1 MPEEVS
7 FRSCSFD
14 EMNLL
19 PTLCLSAPSYR
30 QEKAGWRVR
39 VSPKNKR
46 RTHCARTCLRVTGTT
61 VCLSPSSSFLV
72 ANQVI
77 SCKDRVRVRPKA
89 HCERVKLVQAD
100 EERRKISKSM
110 GWIPSL
116 WTTAQAILS
125 VAVLGVAST
134 AGLLYR
140 YQRSLVYPSNFPQ
153 GSRTDVLAPDHFGIP
168 YEDIRLKTPD
178 GESLHAFLMAQ
189 RTASEREKARGE
201 DEEGNETI
209 KRRPTI
215 LFLHANAGNMG
226 HRLPLASVFYKRFG
240 CNVFML
246 SYRGYGL
253 STGQP
258 SEQGIRIDAQTAL
271 DWIRKHEALQK
282 TVIVAYGQS
291 IGGAVA
297 VDLASRNAKSVSS
310 KVLALSIPSLLFSR
324 PEPVDLT
331 HLCAPQ
337 IHALILENTFLSVPE
352 LIPHV
357 LPPVRPFAFL
367 CREYW
372 PTGDSI
378 RLIPRTTPVLFLSGR
393 MDELVP
399 PSHMDAL
406 LERCTSETKV
416 WKSFAQGTHND
427 TCVKHGYFESIG
439 LFLSNFIVPRT
450 AGGAAAAAAAAAA
463 SPSLAAGF
471 VLERDEK
478 LGALRIIET
487 PSSKEPGTA
496 SGNRSRSHSRSR
508 SESSGSAGK
517 LFRSASTGSSGS
529 SGGGVRQRK
538 AAAPTFQQRERTQDS
553 DAEWVEMSAKDA
565 ETAGMP

>member
-1 MPEEVS
+1 
-7 FRSCSFD
+7 
-14 EMNLL
+14 
-19 PTLCLSAPSYR
+19 
-30 QEKAGWRVR
+30 
-39 VSPKNKR
+39 
-46 RTHCARTCLRVTGTT
+46 
-61 VCLSPSSSFLV
+61 
-72 ANQVI
+72 
-77 SCKDRVRVRPKA
+77 
-89 HCERVKLVQAD
+89 
-100 EERRKISKSM
+100 M

-116 WTTAQAILS
+116 WTTAQAVLS
-125 VAVLGVAST
+125 VFVLGVAST

-153 GSRTDVLAPDHFGIP
+153 GSRTDVLTPDHFGIP
-168 YEDIRLKTPD
+168 YEDLRLTTPD
-178 GESLHAFLMAQ
+178 GETLHAFLMPQ
-189 RTASEREKARGE
+189 KTASEKEKARGE
-201 DEEGNETI
+201 NLDPDETV

-240 CNVFML
+240 CNVLML

-297 VDLASRNAKSVSS
+297 VDLVSRNTKS
-310 KVLALSIPSLLFSR
+310 IY
-324 PEPVDLT
+324 
-331 HLCAPQ
+331 
-337 IHALILENTFLSVPE
+337 ALILENTFLSIPE

-372 PTGDSI
+372 PTGESI
-378 RLIPRTTPVLFLSGR
+378 KLIPKTTPILFLSGR

-406 LERCTSETKV
+406 LARCASDVKV
-416 WKSFAQGTHND
+416 WKSFAEGTHND

-439 LFLSNFIVPRT
+439 LFLTTFIK
-450 AGGAAAAAAAAAA
+450 
-463 SPSLAAGF
+463 
-471 VLERDEK
+471 DEK
-478 LGALRIIET
+478 LDALRIIET
-487 PSSKEPGTA
+487 GQGTSS
-496 SGNRSRSHSRSR
+496 RSRSHSGSR
-508 SESSGSAGK
+508 AK
-517 LFRSASTGSSGS
+517 LARSASTGSSS
-529 SGGGVRQRK
+529 SSDARRRK
-538 AAAPTFQQRERTQDS
+538 TTAATAQGERTHDS
-553 DAEWVEMSAKDA
+553 DAKWVEMSAKDA
-565 ETAGMP
+565 ETAGPLT